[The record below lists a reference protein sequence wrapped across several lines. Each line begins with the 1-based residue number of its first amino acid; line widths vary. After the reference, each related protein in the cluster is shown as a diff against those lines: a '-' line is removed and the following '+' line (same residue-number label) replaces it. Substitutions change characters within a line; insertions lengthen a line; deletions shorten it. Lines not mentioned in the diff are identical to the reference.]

1 MRVLFLML
9 LLANLLFAAW
19 AIWVAPQSAGAGYP
33 TEAAAGGNAI
43 RLLSEVP
50 APAAAPATS
59 GTDTVAL
66 SDADLACISAG
77 PFLERAE
84 AEQAADQ
91 LGQLGF
97 TVRLRESREQV
108 PVGTWLRLEGL
119 ATPEDA
125 GNAQAALRAAGLAD
139 AYVLTEEGIG
149 TVVSIGVYADPD
161 KAAEAAEAARA
172 AGFEPVNAARLREED
187 VTWLEVDRQANG
199 GLPAMEQLQA
209 TAPGRSS
216 TLQLRPCP
224 EMPAPPPTG
233 ASPVGESPAGGP
245 PGEMSAA
252 DELAVTR

>member
-19 AIWVAPQSAGAGYP
+19 TIWVAPPPAGGGYP
-33 TEAAAGGNAI
+33 AAAAPGDDAI
-43 RLLSEVP
+43 RLLREVP
-50 APAAAPATS
+50 APAPSPTGS
-59 GTDTVAL
+59 TDNVAL
-66 SDADLACISAG
+66 SDADLACVSAG
-77 PFLERAE
+77 PFLERTE
-84 AEQAADQ
+84 AEQAANQ

-108 PVGTWLRLEGL
+108 AVGTWLRLEGL

-125 GNAQAALRAAGLAD
+125 TNAQAALRAAGLPE

-149 TVVSIGVYADPD
+149 TVVSIGVYTDPD
-161 KAAEAAEAARA
+161 KAAEAAAAVRA

-199 GLPAMEQLQA
+199 GLPDMEQLQA
-209 TAPGRSS
+209 TAPGRST

-224 EMPAPPPTG
+224 PAPL
-233 ASPVGESPAGGP
+233 PAAEEP
-245 PGEMSAA
+245 
-252 DELAVTR
+252 AVTP